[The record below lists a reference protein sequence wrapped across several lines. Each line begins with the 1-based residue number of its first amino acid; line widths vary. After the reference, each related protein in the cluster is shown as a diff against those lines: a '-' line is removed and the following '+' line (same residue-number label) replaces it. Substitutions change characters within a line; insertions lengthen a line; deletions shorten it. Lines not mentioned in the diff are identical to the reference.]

1 MAHIVIDIKGSTV
14 HLDRDEAE
22 RILRELQAIL
32 TPAAPVASAWTS
44 TFPGGGWT
52 APTPTVAQTG
62 GAPVLPRD
70 KYPTICAPMFE
81 GEK

>member
-1 MAHIVIDIKGSTV
+1 MAHIVLEIKGSTV

-44 TFPGGGWT
+44 THPGGGWA
-52 APTPTVAQTG
+52 APKVTTG
-62 GAPVLPRD
+62 EAPARD
-70 KYPTICAPMFE
+70 KYPTVVCTSDLFE
-81 GEK
+81 ERR